1 MISRYISF
9 LFDGFVFL
17 TWGESLFGLPILII
31 DRSLLSQG
39 WNRSRG
45 HGGILFTGLLS
56 MTCFHIQPRTTCP
69 EMALPTMGW
78 ALPHQSLI

>member
-56 MTCFHIQPRTTCP
+56 TASSGCFLIQPRTTCP
-69 EMALPTMGW
+69 EMAPSTMG
-78 ALPHQSLI
+78 